1 MPARKKTYPRRGRW
15 EEQKEINFAWVRVT
29 ALQMGMTIEDA
40 GLMYVGEFRDMTE
53 EYKRWHNLR
62 VKQAMFSIDEQIQAD
77 PNEVLK

>member
-1 MPARKKTYPRRGRW
+1 
-15 EEQKEINFAWVRVT
+15 VT
-29 ALQMGMTIEDA
+29 ALQMGMTIEEA